1 MSRPIRGR
9 ALIINI
15 ENFSGKQGKSLQ
27 RKGSTEDVYNMR
39 QMLDA
44 FKFDVDVKQ
53 DITAQVGTLLNF
65 SRTE

>member
-15 ENFSGKQGKSLQ
+15 ENFSGKKGKSLQ

-65 SRTE
+65 NRTE